1 MHQLQGA
8 LCSIANDAAVPN
20 AYSRTF
26 PFRMAFQQQD
36 ADPPAR
42 FPTQSDAELQ
52 WGMIQ
57 MGEPGAPW
65 KSAKVRDLWAHEDL
79 GTFAGSFV
87 FKGLE
92 PHAAAFLVVTEA

>member
-1 MHQLQGA
+1 
-8 LCSIANDAAVPN
+8 
-20 AYSRTF
+20 
-26 PFRMAFQQQD
+26 MAFQQQD
-36 ADPPAR
+36 ADPPPTPPPAR

>member
-1 MHQLQGA
+1 MFDCERCRAECIFTHISFSDGISTA
-8 LCSIANDAAVPN
+8 GCG
-20 AYSRTF
+20 
-26 PFRMAFQQQD
+26 
-36 ADPPAR
+36 PPR
-42 FPTQSDAELQ
+42 PPPTQSDAELQ

-65 KSAKVRDLWAHEDL
+65 KSAKVRDLWAHENL